1 MLGID
6 LLILF
11 LRHQWVISHC
21 IYLRPVEDLVFK
33 KERRKGGGKKP
44 LVGRRKKE
52 ARFRRLNPKIPF
64 LESKGR
70 I

>member
-1 MLGID
+1 MGYL
-6 LLILF
+6 
-11 LRHQWVISHC
+11 HC
-21 IYLRPVEDLVFK
+21 VHLRPVEDLVFK
-33 KERRKGGGKKP
+33 KERKEEGREKKP

-52 ARFRRLNPKIPF
+52 ARFRRLNTKIPF